1 MDFNFYTKRALLA
14 AVISTTTL
22 YWLDDTTD
30 DGEGSWAFLDRRVAD
45 VMKIPALGARLRRLG
60 GRLPDPFGVFR
71 AVRTRAR

>member
-30 DGEGSWAFLDRRVAD
+30 DREGSWAFLDRRIAD
-45 VMKIPALGARLRRLG
+45 VMKIPALGSRLRRLG
-60 GRLPDPFGVFR
+60 NRLPNPIGLFR
-71 AVRTRAR
+71 AVRARAR